1 MCHLIMK
8 SSLKSV
14 LSLLSLFI
22 LRLVRILSEEL
33 MISVIKNLSH
43 EVANEVEAK
52 CSQVKKVQQ

>member
-1 MCHLIMK
+1 MK

-43 EVANEVEAK
+43 EVANEVETK